1 VHKPSKAPV
10 ERKFFYPFLA
20 GYIDAEGCWK
30 ISLDHHKWI
39 SFGLVICSEDL
50 GILSSIRERLKEDDY
65 HPSFCIN
72 NRESRFHDTGPL
84 YELLLNRRD
93 EVISPSSKG
102 LFNY

>member
-65 HPSFCIN
+65 HPSFASTTENLAFMILA
-72 NRESRFHDTGPL
+72 L
-84 YELLLNRRD
+84 YTN
-93 EVISPSSKG
+93 
-102 LFNY
+102 FY